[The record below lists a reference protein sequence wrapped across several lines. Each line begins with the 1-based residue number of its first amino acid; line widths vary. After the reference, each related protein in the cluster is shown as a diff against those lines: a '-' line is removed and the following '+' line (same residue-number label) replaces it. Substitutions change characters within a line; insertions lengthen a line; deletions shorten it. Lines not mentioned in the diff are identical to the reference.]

1 MFLFFVHFLEYHLLL
16 LDDSMDEKSEQFS
29 KSKSSA
35 SGCCLTLARF
45 FANFRLELLIKVLL
59 IKTLVYAAVTK

>member
-1 MFLFFVHFLEYHLLL
+1 MFLSFVHFLEYHLLL
-16 LDDSMDEKSEQFS
+16 LDEKSEQFS

-35 SGCCLTLARF
+35 SGCCLALARF

-59 IKTLVYAAVTK
+59 IKTLGYAAVTK